1 MFFDLVILSISILI
15 LLMLSAFFSGSETAL
30 TASTRS
36 RLTGLNIKG
45 KKNAQIAINLLN
57 NKESLIGAILLGN
70 NLVNILASS
79 LATSLLIKMFGDS
92 GVAYAVLIMTVLIVI
107 FAEILPKSYAISNSE
122 KMALIISPI
131 IRPFVFFLSPI
142 TWVMEK
148 IVHGIFSIFGMNYIK
163 NSRSISVQDEIRGT
177 VDLHHKEG
185 RLYKFDKDMVKGI
198 LDLSDI
204 GIEDVMVHRSNMFT
218 VNIDDNANSIIDTV
232 INSPHTRIP
241 VWQNDT
247 ENIIG
252 IIHAKNL
259 LRLISTKK
267 GANIS
272 NEDIKRTLLQP
283 WFVPETTTLKEQ
295 LQMHL
300 TKRTKLAIIVDEYG
314 ALMGMISLEDIIEEI
329 VGDISDEYDVIVK
342 GVNVNYDGSFN
353 INGNVEIRDLNREY
367 GWELP
372 DNEANT
378 LSGLVIHESR
388 SFPKAGQKFNYYGFQ
403 FEILE
408 TKNNQISLLKVL
420 SAQ

>member
-1 MFFDLVILSISILI
+1 MLFDIIVLSISILV
-15 LLMLSAFFSGSETAL
+15 LLGLSAFFSGSETAL

-45 KKNAQIAINLLN
+45 KKNAQVALQLLSK
-57 NKESLIGAILLGN
+57 KESLIGAILLGN

-122 KMALIISPI
+122 KMALTVSPV
-131 IRPFVFFLSPI
+131 IRPIVFFLSPI

-148 IVHGIFSIFGMNYIK
+148 IVNAILKVLGMDYQK
-163 NSRSISVQDEIRGT
+163 NTRSLSVQDELRGT

-198 LDLSDI
+198 LDLSVI

-218 VNIDDNANSIIDTV
+218 VSIDDNPNNIINAV
-232 INSPHTRIP
+232 INSPYTRIP

-259 LRLISTKK
+259 LRLISSI
-267 GANIS
+267 NSNVIS
-272 NEDIKRTLLQP
+272 KDDIKKTLLKP

-300 TKRTKLAIIVDEYG
+300 NKRTKLAMIVDEYG

-329 VGDISDEYDVIVK
+329 VGDISDEHDVIVK

-378 LSGLVIHESR
+378 LSGLIIHESR
-388 SFPKAGQKFNYYGFQ
+388 SFPNPGQKFNYYGFQ
-403 FEILE
+403 FEILNI
-408 TKNNQISLLKVL
+408 KDNQISLVKVM

>member
-1 MFFDLVILSISILI
+1 MFFDIIILSISIFI
-15 LLMLSAFFSGSETAL
+15 LLILSAFFSGSETAL

-57 NKESLIGAILLGN
+57 DKESLIGAILLGN

-122 KMALIISPI
+122 KMALTISPI

-142 TWVMEK
+142 TWLMEK
-148 IVHGIFSIFGMNYIK
+148 IVHGILAIFGMNYIK
-163 NSRSISVQDEIRGT
+163 NSRSLSVQDEIRGT

-198 LDLSDI
+198 LDLSVI

-218 VNIDDNANSIIDTV
+218 VNIDDDANNIISAV
-232 INSPHTRIP
+232 INSPYTRIP
-241 VWQNDT
+241 VWKDDA
-247 ENIIG
+247 ENIVG

-267 GANIS
+267 DQPIP
-272 NEDIKRTLLQP
+272 NEDIKKTLLEP

-300 TKRTKLAIIVDEYG
+300 NKRTKLAIIVDEYG

-329 VGDISDEYDVIVK
+329 VGDISDEHDVIVK
-342 GVNVNYDGSFN
+342 GVDVNSDGSFN

-372 DNEANT
+372 DSEANT
-378 LSGLVIHESR
+378 ISGLIIHESR
-388 SFPKAGQKFNYYGFQ
+388 SFPKPGQKFNYYGFQ

-408 TKNNQISLLKVL
+408 TQGNQISLLKVL

>member
-1 MFFDLVILSISILI
+1 MFFDIIILSISILI
-15 LLMLSAFFSGSETAL
+15 LLILSAFFSGSETAL

-45 KKNAQIAINLLN
+45 EKNAQTAINLLN
-57 NKESLIGAILLGN
+57 DKESLIGAILLGN

-92 GVAYAVLIMTVLIVI
+92 GIAYAVLIMTVLIVI

-122 KMALIISPI
+122 KMALTISPI

-148 IVHGIFSIFGMNYIK
+148 IVHAILSIFGMNYIK

-198 LDLSDI
+198 LDLSVI

-218 VNIDDNANSIIDTV
+218 VNIDDNANTIIDTV
-232 INSPHTRIP
+232 INSSYTRIP
-241 VWQNDT
+241 VWQNDA

-259 LRLISTKK
+259 LKLLSAKK
-267 GANIS
+267 GAGIVK
-272 NEDIKRTLLQP
+272 EDIRKTLLEP

-300 TKRTKLAIIVDEYG
+300 TKRAKLAIIVDEYG

-329 VGDISDEYDVIVK
+329 VGDISDEHDVIVK

-367 GWELP
+367 SWELP

-378 LSGLVIHESR
+378 LSGLIIHESR

-408 TKNNQISLLKVL
+408 AKDNQISLLKVL

>member
-272 NEDIKRTLLQP
+272 NEDIKKTLLQP

-329 VGDISDEYDVIVK
+329 VGDISDEHDVIVK

-378 LSGLVIHESR
+378 LSGLVIHESK
-388 SFPKAGQKFNYYGFQ
+388 SFHKAGQKFNYYGFQ

>member
-1 MFFDLVILSISILI
+1 
-15 LLMLSAFFSGSETAL
+15 
-30 TASTRS
+30 
-36 RLTGLNIKG
+36 
-45 KKNAQIAINLLN
+45 
-57 NKESLIGAILLGN
+57 
-70 NLVNILASS
+70 
-79 LATSLLIKMFGDS
+79 
-92 GVAYAVLIMTVLIVI
+92 
-107 FAEILPKSYAISNSE
+107 
-122 KMALIISPI
+122 
-131 IRPFVFFLSPI
+131 
-142 TWVMEK
+142 MEK
-148 IVHGIFSIFGMNYIK
+148 IVHAILSIFGMNYIK

-198 LDLSDI
+198 LDLSVI

-218 VNIDDNANSIIDTV
+218 VNIDDNANTIIDTV
-232 INSPHTRIP
+232 INSSYTRIP
-241 VWQNDT
+241 VWQNDA

-259 LRLISTKK
+259 LKLLSAKK
-267 GANIS
+267 GAGIV
-272 NEDIKRTLLQP
+272 NEDIRKTLLEP

-300 TKRTKLAIIVDEYG
+300 TKRAKLAIIVDEYG

-329 VGDISDEYDVIVK
+329 VGDISDEHDVIVK

-367 GWELP
+367 SWELP

-378 LSGLVIHESR
+378 LSGLIIHESR

-408 TKNNQISLLKVL
+408 AKDNQISLLKVL

>member
-1 MFFDLVILSISILI
+1 MFFDIIILSISIFI
-15 LLMLSAFFSGSETAL
+15 LLILSAFFSGSETAL

-57 NKESLIGAILLGN
+57 DKESLIGAILLGN

-79 LATSLLIKMFGDS
+79 LATSLLIKMFGDT
-92 GVAYAVLIMTVLIVI
+92 GIAYAVLIMTILIVI

-142 TWVMEK
+142 TWLMEK
-148 IVHGIFSIFGMNYIK
+148 IVHGILAIFGMNYIK
-163 NSRSISVQDEIRGT
+163 NSRSLSVQDEIRGT

-198 LDLSDI
+198 LDLSVI

-218 VNIDDNANSIIDTV
+218 INIDDDADKIITTV
-232 INSPHTRIP
+232 INSPYTRIP
-241 VWQNDT
+241 VWKNDA

-259 LRLISTKK
+259 LRLISAKK
-267 GANIS
+267 DLPIL
-272 NEDIKRTLLQP
+272 NEDIKKTLLEP

-300 TKRTKLAIIVDEYG
+300 NKRTKLAIIVDEYG

-329 VGDISDEYDVIVK
+329 VGDISDEHDVIVK
-342 GVNVNYDGSFN
+342 GVDVNSDGSFN

-372 DNEANT
+372 DSEANT
-378 LSGLVIHESR
+378 ISGLVIHESR
-388 SFPKAGQKFNYYGFQ
+388 SFPKPGQKFNYYGFQ

-408 TKNNQISLLKVL
+408 TQGNQISLLKVL

>member
-1 MFFDLVILSISILI
+1 
-15 LLMLSAFFSGSETAL
+15 
-30 TASTRS
+30 
-36 RLTGLNIKG
+36 
-45 KKNAQIAINLLN
+45 
-57 NKESLIGAILLGN
+57 
-70 NLVNILASS
+70 
-79 LATSLLIKMFGDS
+79 
-92 GVAYAVLIMTVLIVI
+92 
-107 FAEILPKSYAISNSE
+107 
-122 KMALIISPI
+122 
-131 IRPFVFFLSPI
+131 
-142 TWVMEK
+142 
-148 IVHGIFSIFGMNYIK
+148 MNYIK

-272 NEDIKRTLLQP
+272 NEDIKKTLLQP

>member
-1 MFFDLVILSISILI
+1 
-15 LLMLSAFFSGSETAL
+15 
-30 TASTRS
+30 
-36 RLTGLNIKG
+36 GLNIKG

-57 NKESLIGAILLGN
+57 DKESLIGAILLGN

-122 KMALIISPI
+122 KMALTISPI

-142 TWVMEK
+142 TWLMEK
-148 IVHGIFSIFGMNYIK
+148 IVHGILAIFGMNYIK
-163 NSRSISVQDEIRGT
+163 NSRSLSVQDEIRGT

-198 LDLSDI
+198 LDLSVI
-204 GIEDVMVHRSNMFT
+204 GIEDVMVHRSNMLT
-218 VNIDDNANSIIDTV
+218 VNIDDDANNIISAV
-232 INSPHTRIP
+232 INSPYTRIP
-241 VWQNDT
+241 VWKNDA
-247 ENIIG
+247 ENIVG

-267 GANIS
+267 NLPIL
-272 NEDIKRTLLQP
+272 NEDIKKTLLEP

-300 TKRTKLAIIVDEYG
+300 NKRTKLAIIVDEYG

-329 VGDISDEYDVIVK
+329 VGDISDEHDVIVK
-342 GVNVNYDGSFN
+342 GVDVNTDGSFN

-372 DNEANT
+372 DSEANT
-378 LSGLVIHESR
+378 ISGLIIHESR
-388 SFPKAGQKFNYYGFQ
+388 SFPKPGQKFNYYGFQ

-408 TKNNQISLLKVL
+408 TQGNQISLLKVL

>member
-1 MFFDLVILSISILI
+1 MFFDIIILSISIFI
-15 LLMLSAFFSGSETAL
+15 LLILSAFFSGSETAL

-57 NKESLIGAILLGN
+57 DKESLIGAILLGN

-122 KMALIISPI
+122 KMALTISPI

-142 TWVMEK
+142 TWLMEK
-148 IVHGIFSIFGMNYIK
+148 IVHGILAIFGMNYIK
-163 NSRSISVQDEIRGT
+163 NSRSLSVQDEIRGT

-198 LDLSDI
+198 LDLSVI

-218 VNIDDNANSIIDTV
+218 VNIDDDANNIISAV
-232 INSPHTRIP
+232 INSPYTRIP
-241 VWQNDT
+241 VWKNDA

-267 GANIS
+267 NLPIL
-272 NEDIKRTLLQP
+272 NEDIKKTLLEP

-300 TKRTKLAIIVDEYG
+300 NKRTKLAIIVDEYG

-329 VGDISDEYDVIVK
+329 VGDISDEHDVIVK
-342 GVNVNYDGSFN
+342 GVDVNSDGSFN

-372 DNEANT
+372 DSEANT
-378 LSGLVIHESR
+378 ISGLIIHESR
-388 SFPKAGQKFNYYGFQ
+388 SFPKPGQKFNYYGFQ

-408 TKNNQISLLKVL
+408 TQGNQISLLKVL

>member
-1 MFFDLVILSISILI
+1 MFFDIIILSISILI
-15 LLMLSAFFSGSETAL
+15 LLILSAFFSGSETAL

-45 KKNAQIAINLLN
+45 EKNAQTAINLLN
-57 NKESLIGAILLGN
+57 DKESLIGAILLGN

-92 GVAYAVLIMTVLIVI
+92 GIAYAVLIMTVLIVI

-122 KMALIISPI
+122 KMALTISPI

-148 IVHGIFSIFGMNYIK
+148 IVHAILSIFGMNYIK

-198 LDLSDI
+198 LDLSVI

-218 VNIDDNANSIIDTV
+218 VNIDDDANTIIDTV
-232 INSPHTRIP
+232 INSSYTRIP
-241 VWQNDT
+241 VWQNDA

-259 LRLISTKK
+259 LKLLSAKK
-267 GANIS
+267 GAGIV
-272 NEDIKRTLLQP
+272 NEDI
-283 WFVPETTTLKEQ
+283 
-295 LQMHL
+295 
-300 TKRTKLAIIVDEYG
+300 
-314 ALMGMISLEDIIEEI
+314 
-329 VGDISDEYDVIVK
+329 
-342 GVNVNYDGSFN
+342 
-353 INGNVEIRDLNREY
+353 
-367 GWELP
+367 
-372 DNEANT
+372 
-378 LSGLVIHESR
+378 
-388 SFPKAGQKFNYYGFQ
+388 
-403 FEILE
+403 
-408 TKNNQISLLKVL
+408 
-420 SAQ
+420 

>member
-1 MFFDLVILSISILI
+1 MFFDIIILSISIFI
-15 LLMLSAFFSGSETAL
+15 LLILSAFFSGSETAL

-57 NKESLIGAILLGN
+57 DKESLIGAILLGN

-122 KMALIISPI
+122 KMALTISPI

-142 TWVMEK
+142 TWLMEK
-148 IVHGIFSIFGMNYIK
+148 IVHGILAIFGMNYIK
-163 NSRSISVQDEIRGT
+163 NSRSLSVQDEIRGT

-198 LDLSDI
+198 LDLSVI

-218 VNIDDNANSIIDTV
+218 VNIDDDSNNIISAV
-232 INSPHTRIP
+232 INSPYTRIP
-241 VWQNDT
+241 VWKNDA
-247 ENIIG
+247 ENIVG

-267 GANIS
+267 NLPIL
-272 NEDIKRTLLQP
+272 NEDIKKTLLEP

-300 TKRTKLAIIVDEYG
+300 NKRTKLAIIVDEYG

-329 VGDISDEYDVIVK
+329 VGDISDEHDVIVK
-342 GVNVNYDGSFN
+342 GVDVNSDGSFN

-372 DNEANT
+372 DSEANT
-378 LSGLVIHESR
+378 ISGLIIHESR
-388 SFPKAGQKFNYYGFQ
+388 SFPKPGQKFNYYGFQ

-408 TKNNQISLLKVL
+408 TQDNQISLLKVL

>member
-1 MFFDLVILSISILI
+1 MFFDIIILSISILI
-15 LLMLSAFFSGSETAL
+15 LLILSAFFSGSETAL

-45 KKNAQIAINLLN
+45 EKNAQTAINLLN
-57 NKESLIGAILLGN
+57 DKESLIGAILLGN

-92 GVAYAVLIMTVLIVI
+92 GIAYAVLIMTVLIVI

-122 KMALIISPI
+122 KMALTISPI

-148 IVHGIFSIFGMNYIK
+148 IVHAILSIFGMNYIK

-198 LDLSDI
+198 LDLSVI

-218 VNIDDNANSIIDTV
+218 VNIDDNANTIIDTV
-232 INSPHTRIP
+232 INSSYTRIP
-241 VWQNDT
+241 VWQNDA

-259 LRLISTKK
+259 LKLLSAKK
-267 GANIS
+267 SAGIV
-272 NEDIKRTLLQP
+272 NEDIRKTLLEP

-300 TKRTKLAIIVDEYG
+300 TKRAKLAIIVDEYG

-329 VGDISDEYDVIVK
+329 VGDISDEHDVIVK

-367 GWELP
+367 SWELP

-378 LSGLVIHESR
+378 LSGLIIHESR

-408 TKNNQISLLKVL
+408 AKDNQISLLKVL

>member
-1 MFFDLVILSISILI
+1 
-15 LLMLSAFFSGSETAL
+15 
-30 TASTRS
+30 
-36 RLTGLNIKG
+36 
-45 KKNAQIAINLLN
+45 
-57 NKESLIGAILLGN
+57 
-70 NLVNILASS
+70 
-79 LATSLLIKMFGDS
+79 MFGDS

-122 KMALIISPI
+122 KMALTVSPV
-131 IRPFVFFLSPI
+131 IRPIVFFLSPI

-148 IVHGIFSIFGMNYIK
+148 IVNAILKVLGMDYQK
-163 NSRSISVQDEIRGT
+163 NTRSLSVQDELRGT

-198 LDLSDI
+198 LDLSVI

-218 VNIDDNANSIIDTV
+218 VSIDDNPNNIINAV
-232 INSPHTRIP
+232 INSPYTRIP

-259 LRLISTKK
+259 LRLISSI
-267 GANIS
+267 NSNVIS
-272 NEDIKRTLLQP
+272 KDDIKKTLLKP

-300 TKRTKLAIIVDEYG
+300 NKRTKLAMIVDEYG

-329 VGDISDEYDVIVK
+329 VGEITDEHDLPPDQMVGTSD
-342 GVNVNYDGSFN
+342 
-353 INGNVEIRDLNREY
+353 GNVMVDGGMSIRDLNRAY
-367 GWELP
+367 DWSLP

-378 LSGLVIHESR
+378 IAGLVIHEAQLIPST
-388 SFPKAGQKFNYYGFQ
+388 GQVFNFYGFR

-408 TKNNQISLLKVL
+408 KEKNRITKIKL
-420 SAQ
+420 AQLD